1 MSSTFIHRRRVE
13 FAETDMAGIMHF
25 AEFFKFMES
34 AEHAFLRSIGYSVHT
49 NTPQGIEGFVRVHV
63 ECDYRKP
70 LFFEDEVDI
79 HLSVRELKEKAI
91 VYDFSF
97 KKANP
102 ASSPDD
108 SPAAIGSFVVVC
120 ARKKWDEPKVES
132 REIAKEMAEA
142 LRPYLK
148 SSSS

>member
-25 AEFFKFMES
+25 SEFFRYMES
-34 AEHAFLRSIGYSVHT
+34 AEHAFLRSIGHSVHE
-49 NTPQGIEGFVRVHV
+49 NSPDGIEGFVRVHA

-79 HLSVRELKEKAI
+79 CVTVRELKEKAI

-97 KKANP
+97 RKVGALEE
-102 ASSPDD
+102 SPV
-108 SPAAIGSFVVVC
+108 AVGSLIVVC
-120 ARKKWDEPKVES
+120 ARKSWHDRAVES
-132 REIAKEMAEA
+132 REISQAMAEA
-142 LRPYLK
+142 IRPYVVE
-148 SSSS
+148 S